1 MMKLKFILL
10 LFLSVSAIHN
20 SDAQKPIKKFTVSGY
35 VKDVNDNP
43 LGGAMILLDNKN
55 TGKVTNDHGYY
66 KIKVKPDNKIIS
78 VFTMIGASTGIPIE
92 GRTSISFILEE
103 SSFLQNNINNKKEPN
118 EVVNTGY
125 GYVKKDYYTQS
136 ADKINMTET
145 DYSSFINIYDL
156 LRSKFPG
163 VEVIGE
169 KVYIRG
175 TSTLVGGSDPL
186 FIVDGVIVGSIDFI
200 QPGIVKSVEV
210 LKGNAASTYGVNGSN
225 GVIIINTI
233 K

>member
-1 MMKLKFILL
+1 MMKLKLILI
-10 LFLSVSAIHN
+10 LFLPVFIIN
-20 SDAQKPIKKFTVSGY
+20 NIDAQKSLKKFTVSGY
-35 VKDVNDNP
+35 VKDINDNP
-43 LGGAMILLDNKN
+43 LGGTMILLDNKN

-66 KIKVKPDNKIIS
+66 RVKVKSDNKIIS
-78 VFTMIGASTGIPIE
+78 VFTMNGASTGIPIE

-103 SSFLQNNINNKKEPN
+103 SSFIQNNIHIKKESV

-125 GYVKKDYYTQS
+125 GYIKKDHYTQS

-175 TSTLVGGSDPL
+175 SSTLVGGTDPL
-186 FIVDGVIVGSIDFI
+186 FIVDGVFVQSIGFI
-200 QPGIVKSVEV
+200 HPGIVKSVDV
-210 LKGNAASTYGVNGSN
+210 LKGNAASAYGVNGSN

-233 K
+233 R